1 MIKLIN
7 NVYYIPGFTNVGVI
21 NAPVDNVNH
30 LYIIDSG
37 RDPEDGELLWAEFE
51 KEFPENQGG
60 FVIEAIVNTHG
71 HGDHVG
77 LNHYIQKKTNARI
90 YISRIESSIIN
101 NPRQN
106 VERIWGADCIH
117 QLSKWYTLKELFT
130 VTDIISAG
138 GEIYLDDG
146 TMLSFVDLEG
156 HSPEQLGI
164 LYHGK
169 NGEKILFTGD
179 AYLGIDEL
187 EKAKI
192 SYQESPLT
200 ALETMKTL
208 MTVEAD
214 LFVQSHGQIEKNE
227 EAAKSVISKNIEALT
242 NLVDYVKLLL
252 QKKKRTIGEIV
263 SKTFIHFRIASK
275 PVSYCLIYS
284 TIKSLLSELYEAGQ
298 ISFVIKKGRFY
309 WEKVK

>member
-37 RDPEDGELLWAEFE
+37 RDPEDGDLLWAEFE

-90 YISRIESSIIN
+90 YISRVESSIIN

-117 QLSKWYTLKELFT
+117 QLSKLYTLK
-130 VTDIISAG
+130 
-138 GEIYLDDG
+138 
-146 TMLSFVDLEG
+146 
-156 HSPEQLGI
+156 
-164 LYHGK
+164 
-169 NGEKILFTGD
+169 
-179 AYLGIDEL
+179 
-187 EKAKI
+187 
-192 SYQESPLT
+192 
-200 ALETMKTL
+200 
-208 MTVEAD
+208 
-214 LFVQSHGQIEKNE
+214 
-227 EAAKSVISKNIEALT
+227 
-242 NLVDYVKLLL
+242 
-252 QKKKRTIGEIV
+252 
-263 SKTFIHFRIASK
+263 
-275 PVSYCLIYS
+275 
-284 TIKSLLSELYEAGQ
+284 
-298 ISFVIKKGRFY
+298 
-309 WEKVK
+309 